1 MTLTHAQQR
10 LTQSTARLNSSKNE
24 PGMQAMVEVLE
35 LKLELAKDKLVTTY
49 GEGVARLQ
57 GEALA
62 YKRLLAYINDPKSYR
77 DE

>member
-1 MTLTHAQQR
+1 
-10 LTQSTARLNSSKNE
+10 
-24 PGMQAMVEVLE
+24 MQAMVEVLE